1 MIANASPDRTLSRR
15 SMPRIHR
22 ANRSKLAVVFTA
34 DWLHRYRYF
43 AKLQD
48 NSSYNHIYAYI
59 PFLKIFM
66 YLKNIK

>member
-1 MIANASPDRTLSRR
+1 
-15 SMPRIHR
+15 MPRIHR